1 MPQTAISNL
10 SHGERKQVGNP
21 LQINNIRRYIGKVK
35 REKFSFLRYSE
46 ERIWLAKYTI
56 LQIASLGV
64 TPNTPKEIFRDIIQ
78 TLDNTVIAR
87 YNRLT

>member
-1 MPQTAISNL
+1 M
-10 SHGERKQVGNP
+10 
-21 LQINNIRRYIGKVK
+21 K

-64 TPNTPKEIFRDIIQ
+64 TPNTPKKF
-78 TLDNTVIAR
+78 LNVS
-87 YNRLT
+87 YKRLTIP